1 LFGAAFRLTQH
12 RGEFLPWPP
21 PTGPYADSPQSIDVV
36 LATVHP
42 SAVLRADDRT
52 RRETFDGLVRDL
64 RQVVAAM

>member
-21 PTGPYADSPQSIDVV
+21 PTGSYADSQQSIDVV

-42 SAVLRADDRT
+42 SAVLRADDRS
-52 RRETFDGLVRDL
+52 RPETFDGLVRDL